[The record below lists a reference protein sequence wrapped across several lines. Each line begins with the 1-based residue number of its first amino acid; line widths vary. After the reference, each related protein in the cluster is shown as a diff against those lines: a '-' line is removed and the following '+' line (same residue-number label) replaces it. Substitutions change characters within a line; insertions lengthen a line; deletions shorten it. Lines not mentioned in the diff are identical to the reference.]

1 MTLEET
7 AYDAVIVG
15 AGTSGSYL
23 AMALSQAGLTCLLL
37 EAGLSFDRHTYPRN
51 EVDGNAQLF
60 WGGGIELNTAADI
73 GFLRPKVVGGG
84 SIVNQALMDRF
95 DDLAFDAW
103 RDASGIGWLTR
114 ETLDPWYDT
123 AEKEVELRTVP
134 TEFENRNAVVFREGF
149 DANGYRW
156 APLRRAQADCG
167 FEQGSCCIECLM
179 GCRRD
184 SKQSTPVTVLKKALA
199 AGLTLRSEFQ
209 VEHVHPTRD
218 GVTVSGTARDG
229 SRETYRARR
238 LVLAS
243 GAIGNS
249 TLLLRSGFGDR
260 LPALGKSFFCH
271 PQFMHLARY
280 DEPVDAHRGPLQS
293 YKSDEPAFRRAGF
306 KLENVFAPP
315 VGIAMLLPGIGAQ
328 HARFMRDIRHL
339 ACIEVA
345 IRDTCPGR
353 IRVGKAGTPV
363 IEKRLDAEDRRR
375 QAAGLAAVRNIFAA
389 TGAREVV
396 EGTLGVALHLQGGC
410 NLGTDPAR
418 SVTGPDFRLHGH
430 DAIWAADSSVFPNAP
445 GINPALTIMA
455 MSLKAAD
462 EIVKDAR

>member
-1 MTLEET
+1 MTIGET
-7 AYDAVIVG
+7 SYDAIVVG

-23 AMALSQAGLTCLLL
+23 ANALSQAGMTCLLL
-37 EAGLSFDRHTYPRN
+37 EAGLSFDRHTYPTK
-51 EVDGNAQLF
+51 EIDGNAQLF
-60 WGGGIELNTAADI
+60 WGGGIELNTTATI

-103 RDASGIGWLTR
+103 RDTSGVSWLTR
-114 ETLDPWYDT
+114 KELDPWYDA
-123 AEKEVELRTVP
+123 AEKEIELRTVP
-134 TEFENRNAVVFREGF
+134 TEFENGNAVVFRKGF
-149 DANGYRW
+149 ENNGYRF
-156 APLRRAQADCG
+156 APLKRGQADCA
-167 FEQGSCCIECLM
+167 FEEGSCCIECLM

-209 VEHVHPTRD
+209 VDQVRTTKD
-218 GVTVSGTARDG
+218 GVEVSGTGRDG
-229 SRETYRARR
+229 STATFRGRR

-260 LPALGKSFFCH
+260 LPALGRSFFCH

-293 YKSDEPAFRRAGF
+293 YKSDDPGFRKKGF

-315 VGIAMLLPGIGAQ
+315 VGIAMLLPGIGAS
-328 HARFMRDIRHL
+328 HARYMRDIRHL

-345 IRDTCPGR
+345 IRDTSPGR
-353 IRVGKAGTPV
+353 IRLGKQGTPV
-363 IEKRLDAEDRRR
+363 IEKGLNAEDRRR
-375 QAAGLAAVRNIFAA
+375 QAAGLEAVRNVFES
-389 TGAREVV
+389 TGAREVL

-410 NLGTDPAR
+410 NMGTHPDR
-418 SVTGPDFRLHGH
+418 SVTGPDYRLHGLEGVY
-430 DAIWAADSSVFPNAP
+430 AADSSVFPNAP
-445 GINPALTIMA
+445 GINPAFTIMA
-455 MSLKAAD
+455 MSLRAAD
-462 EIVKDAR
+462 QIVKDAR